1 VVNDN
6 EQGGDAG
13 TQKDSDDQR
22 RLRNV
27 VAEEIEAI
35 MVKHDVG
42 GVVFL
47 ASKASG
53 AWRFV
58 LPKWSVLQLEG
69 GMRMRFK
76 GTTRTPEGRDLFE
89 STLHYVLCVRD
100 MSRDCAALYADLF
113 RCIEQGLP
121 PGAIEHSNPFRG
133 FGVGRSGE

>member
-1 VVNDN
+1 VVNYED
-6 EQGGDAG
+6 QGGDAG

-35 MVKHDVG
+35 MVKHNVG
-42 GVVFL
+42 GAVFL
-47 ASKASG
+47 ASKDSA

-58 LPKWSVLQLEG
+58 LPEWSALQFEG
-69 GMRMRFK
+69 GIGMRFK
-76 GTTRTPEGRDLFE
+76 GTTRTPEGRILFE
-89 STLHYVLCVRD
+89 STLHFLLAVRD
-100 MSRDCAALYADLF
+100 MTRDCAALYADLY

-121 PGAIEHSNPFRG
+121 PGAVKHNNPFRG